1 VAGPLEPPDVLV
13 LGGGGILGEAWMSA
27 LLAGI
32 AEESGFDPRHCDG
45 FVGTSAGSIV
55 AAMLSAGVD
64 PRSGLGRFPEQPPVG
79 AGSGAAARGAGP
91 ASRALRLG
99 GRLGGRATS
108 AVAPAL
114 LRGSV
119 PGGRLVR
126 RAALGRTPQGQRS
139 LEGLGRMIEE
149 AGADWDGRLRI
160 TALELESGRRVVFDG
175 SGEPRLSVAEA
186 VQASCAI
193 PGVFRPLAA
202 GGRRYVDGGAW
213 SLTNMDVADAGRGTR
228 VLCLNPTGAI
238 SASRLGALGLV
249 GSASRSAAAIEAAA
263 LRSRG
268 ARVLTAAPDRE
279 AAAAIGGNLMD
290 PSRRPAVVAAGR
302 EQGGRLARG
311 EAS

>member
-1 VAGPLEPPDVLV
+1 VLV
-13 LGGGGILGEAWMSA
+13 LGAGGILGEAWMSA

-32 AEESGFDPRHCDG
+32 AEESGFDPRRCDG
-45 FVGTSAGSIV
+45 YVGTSAGSIV

-64 PRSGLGRFPEQPPVG
+64 PRSGLGRFPEQPPAG
-79 AGSGAAARGAGP
+79 AGEPEQGAGP

-114 LRGSV
+114 LRGSI

-160 TALELESGRRVVFDG
+160 TAVELESGGRVVFDG

-213 SLTNMDVADAGRGTR
+213 SLTNMDVAEAGRGTR

-263 LRSRG
+263 LRRRG
-268 ARVLTAAPDRE
+268 ARVLTAAPDRQ

-290 PSRRPAVVAAGR
+290 PSRRQSVVAAGR
-302 EQGGRLARG
+302 EQGRRLARR
-311 EAS
+311 ETT

>member
-1 VAGPLEPPDVLV
+1 VTGPLEPPDVLV
-13 LGGGGILGEAWMSA
+13 LGAGGILGEAWMSA
-27 LLAGI
+27 LLAGV
-32 AEESGFDPRHCDG
+32 AEESGFDPRRCDG

-64 PRSGLGRFPEQPPVG
+64 PRSGLGRFPEQPPL
-79 AGSGAAARGAGP
+79 AAAEAARGAGP
-91 ASRALRLG
+91 ATRALRLG
-99 GRLGGRATS
+99 GRLTGRATS

-126 RAALGRTPQGQRS
+126 RAALGRTPRGQRS
-139 LEGLGRMIEE
+139 LEDLGRMIEE
-149 AGADWDGRLRI
+149 AGPDWDGRLRI
-160 TALELESGRRVVFDG
+160 TAVELESGRRVVFDG
-175 SGEPRLSVAEA
+175 SGEPLVSVAEA

-202 GGRRYVDGGAW
+202 GGRLYVDGGAW
-213 SLTNMDVADAGRGTR
+213 SPTNMDVAEAGRGTR

-238 SASRLGALGLV
+238 SASPLGALGLV
-249 GSASRSAAAIEAAA
+249 GSASRSAAGIEAAA

-268 ARVLTAAPDRE
+268 ARVITAAPDRK
-279 AAAAIGGNLMD
+279 AAAAMGGNLMD

-302 EQGGRLARG
+302 EQGRRLARG
-311 EAS
+311 QQS